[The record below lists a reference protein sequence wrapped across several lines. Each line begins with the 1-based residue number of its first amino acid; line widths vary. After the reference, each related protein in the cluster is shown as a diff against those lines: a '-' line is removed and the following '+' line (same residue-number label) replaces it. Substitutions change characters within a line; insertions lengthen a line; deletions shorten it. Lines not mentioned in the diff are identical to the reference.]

1 MHDVLPYNYRSFIIA
16 EPVRA
21 GQRASERESEREPA
35 IMVFMKK
42 KKPVP
47 LGSYCKVAA
56 ERGEVEGFF
65 FYYNSLSIPAHII
78 TGLRA
83 STFILMSAM

>member
-21 GQRASERESEREPA
+21 GQRASERAARPA

-47 LGSYCKVAA
+47 LGSYCKVSA